1 MTVSASDRPYRLIPS
16 ESSAAW
22 IALDKV
28 IRPIASSEQVLSH
41 PEGHTVTSR
50 RRTIARTVRPY
61 TDEELRMIEQAD
73 EYPADLQEQVK
84 AYLEG

>member
-1 MTVSASDRPYRLIPS
+1 
-16 ESSAAW
+16 
-22 IALDKV
+22 
-28 IRPIASSEQVLSH
+28 
-41 PEGHTVTSR
+41 
-50 RRTIARTVRPY
+50 VRPY

>member
-1 MTVSASDRPYRLIPS
+1 MTVNAPNSPYRLTPS

-22 IALDKV
+22 IALDNLL
-28 IRPIASSEQVLSH
+28 RPIASSEQVLSH
-41 PEGHTVTSR
+41 PEGHTATSR
-50 RRTIARTVRPY
+50 REIITRTVRPY

-73 EYPADLQEQVK
+73 EYPADLREQVK